1 MIMMNR
7 KEEYKY
13 IWKVIQDIRNNS
25 QKIEN
30 IKFLI
35 PKEKI
40 SSYMELNDGKLNAI
54 EIDKNEIEVNPYV
67 RFNSIFNSL
76 NDYLIEEEEILEK
89 AINNIM
95 FHLLAE
101 VDLQEGINYKYIIL
115 KKYIEL
121 MENGYFGEFVKN
133 NIKYFS
139 KTEKMKIAR
148 YLKSSVENLTQEVFI
163 VLDINTKGKIIQQRE
178 VFKGSLSTSIV
189 HSREVFKMAIKNS
202 AASIVCIHNHPSGDA
217 TPSVEDIR
225 TTINLMEVGDIIGI
239 EMLDHLIIAKEGYVS
254 IRRFLNYLA
263 SENIDYRNEEITS
276 EQLRYILKKYKVKNS
291 F

>member
-1 MIMMNR
+1 MMNR

-101 VDLQEGINYKYIIL
+101 VDLQEGINYKYVIL

-148 YLKSSVENLTQEVFI
+148 YLKVSYETDDSLYVFCKI
-163 VLDINTKGKIIQQRE
+163 LKII
-178 VFKGSLSTSIV
+178 FKDSIFY
-189 HSREVFKMAIKNS
+189 RYRYEKKKYLFYINAKKNK
-202 AASIVCIHNHPSGDA
+202 ANKRKVKVLAELFLPMEYFPKVMWEYHIGVIG
-217 TPSVEDIR
+217 VEE
-225 TTINLMEVGDIIGI
+225 TLKIG
-239 EMLDHLIIAKEGYVS
+239 EMLIM
-254 IRRFLNYLA
+254 
-263 SENIDYRNEEITS
+263 
-276 EQLRYILKKYKVKNS
+276 
-291 F
+291 

>member
-1 MIMMNR
+1 MINR

-25 QKIEN
+25 QKTEN

-121 MENGYFGEFVKN
+121 MENGYFGEWWR
-133 NIKYFS
+133 
-139 KTEKMKIAR
+139 T
-148 YLKSSVENLTQEVFI
+148 
-163 VLDINTKGKIIQQRE
+163 
-178 VFKGSLSTSIV
+178 
-189 HSREVFKMAIKNS
+189 
-202 AASIVCIHNHPSGDA
+202 AAA
-217 TPSVEDIR
+217 
-225 TTINLMEVGDIIGI
+225 
-239 EMLDHLIIAKEGYVS
+239 
-254 IRRFLNYLA
+254 
-263 SENIDYRNEEITS
+263 
-276 EQLRYILKKYKVKNS
+276 
-291 F
+291 

>member
-1 MIMMNR
+1 MMNR

-25 QKIEN
+25 QKTEN

-101 VDLQEGINYKYIIL
+101 VDLQEGIYYF
-115 KKYIEL
+115 KKVYRI
-121 MENGYFGEFVKN
+121 NGKWIFW
-133 NIKYFS
+133 
-139 KTEKMKIAR
+139 
-148 YLKSSVENLTQEVFI
+148 
-163 VLDINTKGKIIQQRE
+163 
-178 VFKGSLSTSIV
+178 
-189 HSREVFKMAIKNS
+189 
-202 AASIVCIHNHPSGDA
+202 
-217 TPSVEDIR
+217 
-225 TTINLMEVGDIIGI
+225 
-239 EMLDHLIIAKEGYVS
+239 
-254 IRRFLNYLA
+254 
-263 SENIDYRNEEITS
+263 
-276 EQLRYILKKYKVKNS
+276 
-291 F
+291 

>member
-1 MIMMNR
+1 MMNR

-25 QKIEN
+25 QKTEN

-101 VDLQEGINYKYIIL
+101 VDLQEGINYKYVIL

-139 KTEKMKIAR
+139 KTEKMK
-148 YLKSSVENLTQEVFI
+148 L
-163 VLDINTKGKIIQQRE
+163 LDI
-178 VFKGSLSTSIV
+178 
-189 HSREVFKMAIKNS
+189 
-202 AASIVCIHNHPSGDA
+202 
-217 TPSVEDIR
+217 
-225 TTINLMEVGDIIGI
+225 
-239 EMLDHLIIAKEGYVS
+239 
-254 IRRFLNYLA
+254 
-263 SENIDYRNEEITS
+263 
-276 EQLRYILKKYKVKNS
+276 
-291 F
+291 